1 MQRKRSLSPTIW
13 EDPSV
18 NKMSRDG
25 RLAFIGIISNA
36 DDDGYLRGDYGSLK
50 RLIFGFDDDGKKEW
64 YDELKNFKGLH
75 FFEVNGETYVH
86 LVNWEKYQ
94 TQRNDRRQAS
104 SYPKCPQCQ
113 ADDGQMSG
121 SCPTND
127 SKPQNKGEIPNVRQM
142 TDTCPRKRREEKL
155 SKVKRREEKGLPP
168 NAGDNPESSSLQK
181 FRNTE
186 NPKRVPIENAQ
197 KGKPHYWGCEMRKA
211 QGKWWVIPADG
222 GKWLEFNG
230 REEEIEWRK

>member
-75 FFEVNGETYVH
+75 FFEVNDEIYVH
-86 LVNWEKYQ
+86 LVNWERYQ
-94 TQRNDRRQAS
+94 TQRNDRRVAS
-104 SYPKCPQCQ
+104 LCPKCPKCQ

-121 SCPTND
+121 SCPSND
-127 SKPQNKGEIPNVRQM
+127 GKGQNKAKTADVRQVPVS
-142 TDTCPRKRREEKL
+142 CPQKL
-155 SKVKRREEKGLPP
+155 SKEKLREVKRREEKGLPP
-168 NAGDNPESSSLQK
+168 NRGGKPNASSFSELGDRKSATSGSA
-181 FRNTE
+181 R
-186 NPKRVPIENAQ
+186 
-197 KGKPHYWGCEMRKA
+197 KGKPYFWDQEMRKA
-211 QGKWWVIPADG
+211 QGRWWVMPKEG
-222 GKWLEFNG
+222 GAWKEFTG
-230 REEEIEWRK
+230 KESEIVWR